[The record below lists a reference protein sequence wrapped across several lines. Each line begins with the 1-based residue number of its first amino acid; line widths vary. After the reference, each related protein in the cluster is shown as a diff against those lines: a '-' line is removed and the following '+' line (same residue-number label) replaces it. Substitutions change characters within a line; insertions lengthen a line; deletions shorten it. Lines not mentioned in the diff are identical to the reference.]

1 MVGDHPIR
9 VEGTTSVLSPHEDAS
24 RQISAT
30 CGVLSWRASLVVYEE
45 HQSYRLKE
53 AEAKVH
59 WPILD

>member
-9 VEGTTSVLSPHEDAS
+9 VEGTTSVLSPHEDVR
-24 RQISAT
+24 RQISVT
-30 CGVLSWRASLVVYEE
+30 CGVLSRRASLVVNEE
-45 HQSYRLKE
+45 HQSYRLEE